1 MIVTIIN
8 PGVSPWVA
16 KTTWVSKKDTVVHP
30 VTGRWPLRMVHTY
43 YPLNDVTMK
52 SNYPMKRIEPIFD
65 ELADPRHR
73 YFFSADAAFSFYAV
87 PIHPPHA
94 YKTAFNTIL
103 GQFYYLRMP
112 MGLTGA
118 PATYVRLKDIMFGPI
133 PAPSPEP
140 AVISETLT
148 PERDLAFKYFVDD
161 DYGAS
166 PSFSKLLTFLHMVY
180 FPRIH
185 WARLT
190 LKPSK
195 SHFFVP
201 TIEPLG
207 MLVGMHWTTQGVKY
221 GLRASDSK
229 RGKLDAY
236 PSPQSAKELENFL
249 YLTTYLKGLIPGRT
263 ELARI
268 MKMAII

>member
-1 MIVTIIN
+1 MIGTIIN

-43 YPLNDVTMK
+43 CPLNDVIMK

-65 ELADPRHR
+65 ELADPCHR

-140 AVISETLT
+140 AVVE
-148 PERDLAFKYFVDD
+148 
-161 DYGAS
+161 
-166 PSFSKLLTFLHMVY
+166 
-180 FPRIH
+180 
-185 WARLT
+185 
-190 LKPSK
+190 
-195 SHFFVP
+195 
-201 TIEPLG
+201 
-207 MLVGMHWTTQGVKY
+207 
-221 GLRASDSK
+221 GLRMA
-229 RGKLDAY
+229 AH
-236 PSPQSAKELENFL
+236 
-249 YLTTYLKGLIPGRT
+249 LIWVEHRV
-263 ELARI
+263 
-268 MKMAII
+268 